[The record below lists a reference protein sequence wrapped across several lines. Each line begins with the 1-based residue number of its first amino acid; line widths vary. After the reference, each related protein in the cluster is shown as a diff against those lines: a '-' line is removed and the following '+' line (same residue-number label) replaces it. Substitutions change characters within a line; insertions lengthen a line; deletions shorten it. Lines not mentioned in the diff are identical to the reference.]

1 MTAQGSK
8 PYERILVSPE
18 QLAQTVER
26 LASELNAAY
35 AEAESVSAL
44 VILEGARIFASD
56 LLWQVRFPVQVEYL
70 NASSYRGTTQS
81 SGTVRLQGHLKLA
94 DKLRGRK
101 VLLIDD
107 IYDTGLTLAAVQEWL
122 GTCGPADVKTCVLL
136 EKKIPHQKPAS
147 IDFLGLT
154 IEDCFVIGYGLDY
167 QGRFRDL
174 PFIAALAL
182 EADGCPE
189 DRSQ

>member
-1 MTAQGSK
+1 VTAPDSR
-8 PYERILVSPE
+8 PYERIIVSAE
-18 QLAQTVER
+18 RLAQTVER
-26 LASELNAAY
+26 LASELNTAY
-35 AEAESVSAL
+35 AQEDNVVAL

-56 LLWQVRFPVQVEYL
+56 LLGQVRFPVQVEFL
-70 NASSYRGTTQS
+70 SASSYRGTTQS
-81 SGTVRLQGHLKLA
+81 SGNVRLQGHLDLA
-94 DKLRGRK
+94 GKIRGRK

-136 EKKIPHQKPAS
+136 EKKIPHQKPAA

-174 PFIAALAL
+174 PFVAALA
-182 EADGCPE
+182 
-189 DRSQ
+189 Q

>member
-1 MTAQGSK
+1 MTAQDSK
-8 PYERILVSPE
+8 PYERILVSAE
-18 QLAQTVER
+18 QLAHTVER
-26 LASELNAAY
+26 LASELNAAFTDTD
-35 AEAESVSAL
+35 EVLAL

-56 LLWQVRFPVQVEYL
+56 LLGQVRFPVQVEYL
-70 NASSYRGTTQS
+70 SASSYRGTTQS
-81 SGTVRLQGHLKLA
+81 SGSVRLKGHLELA
-94 DKLRGRK
+94 DKLCGRK

-136 EKKIPHQKPAS
+136 EKQIAHTKQIP

-174 PFIAALAL
+174 PFIAVLAL
-182 EADGCPE
+182 
-189 DRSQ
+189 

>member
-1 MTAQGSK
+1 VTADESK
-8 PYERILVSPE
+8 PYERILISAE

-35 AEAESVSAL
+35 ADTDKVLAL

-56 LLWQVRFPVQVEYL
+56 LLRQVRFPVQVEYL
-70 NASSYRGTTQS
+70 SASSYRGTTQS
-81 SGTVRLQGHLKLA
+81 SGTVRLQGHLGLA
-94 DKLRGRK
+94 GKICGRK

-122 GTCGPADVKTCVLL
+122 NTCGPADVKTCVLL
-136 EKKIPHQKPAS
+136 EKKIRHCKPAA
-147 IDFLGLT
+147 IDFLGLA

-174 PFIAALAL
+174 PFVAALA
-182 EADGCPE
+182 
-189 DRSQ
+189 Q